1 LASGAAMALVLVR
14 VINRQSFGWT
24 ITMHWPFSFLAGAL
38 ALVFLATLLAAAR
51 PAGLAAAT
59 DAAAALKEE

>member
-1 LASGAAMALVLVR
+1 MALVLVH

-24 ITMHWPFSFLAGAL
+24 IATHWPWAFLGGAL
-38 ALVFLATLLAAAR
+38 ALVFATTLLAAAR
-51 PAGLAAAT
+51 PASLAAAT

>member
-1 LASGAAMALVLVR
+1 MSLVLVH

-24 ITMHWPFSFLAGAL
+24 IAMHWPWAFLAGAL
-38 ALVFLATLLAAAR
+38 ALVFATTLLAAAR

-59 DAAAALKEE
+59 DVAAALKEE